1 MKRKSELLKA
11 AEQAELWERLRQWC
25 LDKQLAYRLARK
37 RAAAKKLERL
47 GML

>member
-1 MKRKSELLKA
+1 MKSELLR
-11 AEQAELWERLRQWC
+11 EVERVLFWERLRQWR
-25 LDKQLAYRLARK
+25 LDRKLAWQLAKK